1 LKTESLSSGKRG
13 GVEVFAW
20 VPTSQSRPH
29 DRQLVYAR
37 IEHGTA
43 QLVTFYARPSPRWE
57 GSSIIYDYQYFA
69 EWAPL
74 RRW

>member
-1 LKTESLSSGKRG
+1 VKSESVSSRERAKA
-13 GVEVFAW
+13 EALAW
-20 VPTSQSRPH
+20 VATSRSRPH

-37 IEHGTA
+37 LEHGTA

-57 GSSIIYDYQYFA
+57 GSSIVYDYEYFT

-74 RRW
+74 PH